1 MILSEGRKEDVYNK
15 FKGKIDS
22 ERKLNSLIEPKSF
35 YDIVLEEPFMEQTN
49 YKYLEPLL
57 TQHFLWND
65 VYPRQGKELEE
76 LEPNMVSTARDYFIN
91 IRRTIANIIPK
102 LEFFDRNKDKYPK
115 KDFKQYTGWDFDRE
129 FLDFTDKLMKSQ
141 NEKKEKERERKEI
154 KKIYE
159 DNRVLIVKPLSHVA
173 SCYYGAGT
181 RWCTTMKNQ
190 PERFNQYTRNATLYY
205 IIVKGVPPDNKFYK
219 IAINAQEG
227 QKLRNATFYDATD
240 NTLSSSEKELFF
252 SLIPQEASAK
262 LQEDIDESFKS
273 KWKLKTIEQINS
285 LKTAQDN
292 IRIKLDKKNELIL
305 ILRFDNFDVVDFED
319 EIDSDDLVR
328 FTCTYRMSPYPYE
341 KDGESSVLDDEG
353 RVLGTVEKKRTHIE
367 YYLSFDSDPIS
378 FEPSPDDKAD
388 TYLNSRDNIAFS
400 TLIERDSFDKSINL
414 LLMRVLSKIYDKVY
428 NSENLKVYKTKLGI
442 KISPQ
447 QYGRGFSFSKPTDNI
462 TKFYEVMDSLPE
474 GEPIKRVDFMEK
486 AGMVKKKPDGT
497 YVNRGGGDITI
508 KGYFSSWFSAL
519 NAAKIIEYVGKKGF
533 KKGPRY
539 EEFRE
544 KIFSK

>member
-1 MILSEGRKEDVYNK
+1 MVLSEGRKEDVYNK

-91 IRRTIANIIPK
+91 IRRTIENIIPK

-115 KDFKQYTGWDFDRE
+115 KDFKQYIGWDFDRE
-129 FLDFTDKLMKSQ
+129 FLDLTDGLMRAQ
-141 NEKKEKERERKEI
+141 NEKKEKEKERKEI
-154 KKIYE
+154 VKIYE

-181 RWCTTMKNQ
+181 RWCTTMKGQ
-190 PERFNQYTRNATLYY
+190 PERFKQYTRDANLYY
-205 IIVKGVPPDNKFYK
+205 IIVKGVPSDNKFYK
-219 IAINAQEG
+219 IAINPKKG
-227 QKLRNATFYDATD
+227 QMLRNSTFYDASD
-240 NTLSSSEKELFF
+240 NTMSASEKELFF

-262 LQEDIDESFKS
+262 LQEDINESFKS
-273 KWKLKTIEQINS
+273 QWKRDMIDQIEDLTTIQQR
-285 LKTAQDN
+285 TV
-292 IRIKLDKKNELIL
+292 IKLSKTKELTL
-305 ILRFDNFDVVDFED
+305 ILRFDDCQPVDFED
-319 EIDSDDLVR
+319 ETNDDDYIR
-328 FTCTYRMSPYPYE
+328 FTCRYRLSPYPYE
-341 KDGESSVLDDEG
+341 VIGATSVFDDDGYI
-353 RVLGTVEKKRTHIE
+353 LGIVENKRTHIQYNLVFE
-367 YYLSFDSDPIS
+367 SDPRFEINPEDKGDTHLNDDFEINFSSSVEKDKFDSTMD
-378 FEPSPDDKAD
+378 F
-388 TYLNSRDNIAFS
+388 L
-400 TLIERDSFDKSINL
+400 LERTMQKL
-414 LLMRVLSKIYDKVY
+414 KYKVQ
-428 NSENLKVYKTKLGI
+428 NSENLKVYMQKLGL
-442 KISPQ
+442 KVPAQ
-447 QYGRGFSFSKPTDNI
+447 KYGTGFSFSKPTENI
-462 TKFYEVMDSLPE
+462 IKFYEVMDSIPE

-497 YVNRGGGDITI
+497 YVNRGGGNITI

>member
-102 LEFFDRNKDKYPK
+102 LEFFDRNKDKYQK
-115 KDFKQYTGWDFDRE
+115 KDFKQYIGWDFDRE
-129 FLDFTDKLMKSQ
+129 FLDLTDGLMRAQ
-141 NEKKEKERERKEI
+141 NEKKEKEKERKEI
-154 KKIYE
+154 VKIYE

-181 RWCTTMKNQ
+181 RWCTTMKGQ
-190 PERFNQYTRNATLYY
+190 PERFKQYTRDANLYY
-205 IIVKGVPPDNKFYK
+205 IIVKGVPSDNKFYK
-219 IAINAQEG
+219 IAINPKKG
-227 QKLRNATFYDATD
+227 QMLRNSTFYDASD
-240 NTLSSSEKELFF
+240 NTMSASEKELFF

-262 LQEDIDESFKS
+262 LQEDINESFKS
-273 KWKLKTIEQINS
+273 QWKRDMIDQIEDLTTIQQR
-285 LKTAQDN
+285 TV
-292 IRIKLDKKNELIL
+292 IKLSKTKELTL
-305 ILRFDNFDVVDFED
+305 ILRFDDCQPVDFED
-319 EIDSDDLVR
+319 ETNDDDYIR
-328 FTCTYRMSPYPYE
+328 FTCRYRLSPYPYE
-341 KDGESSVLDDEG
+341 VIGATSVFDDDGYI
-353 RVLGTVEKKRTHIE
+353 LGIVENKRTHIQYNLVFE
-367 YYLSFDSDPIS
+367 SDPRFEINPEDKGDTHLNDDFEINFSSSVEKDKFDSTMD
-378 FEPSPDDKAD
+378 F
-388 TYLNSRDNIAFS
+388 L
-400 TLIERDSFDKSINL
+400 LERTMQKL
-414 LLMRVLSKIYDKVY
+414 KYKVQ
-428 NSENLKVYKTKLGI
+428 NSENLKVYMQKLGL
-442 KISPQ
+442 KVPAQ
-447 QYGRGFSFSKPTDNI
+447 KYGTGFSFSKPTENI
-462 TKFYEVMDSLPE
+462 IKFYEVMDSIPE
-474 GEPIKRVDFMEK
+474 GEPIKKVDFMEK

-497 YVNRGGGDITI
+497 YVNRGGGNITI

>member
-76 LEPNMVSTARDYFIN
+76 LEPNMVSTARDYLIN
-91 IRRTIANIIPK
+91 TRRAIENIIPK
-102 LEFFDRNKDKYPK
+102 LEFFDKNKDKYQK
-115 KDFKQYTGWDFDRE
+115 KDFKQYIGWDFDRE
-129 FLDFTDKLMKSQ
+129 FLDFTDGLMRAQ
-141 NEKKEKERERKEI
+141 NEKKEKEKERKEI
-154 KKIYE
+154 VKIYE

-181 RWCTTMKNQ
+181 RWCTTMKGQ
-190 PERFNQYTRNATLYY
+190 PERFKQYTKDANLYY
-205 IIVKGVPPDNKFYK
+205 IIVKGVPSDNKFYK
-219 IAINAQEG
+219 IAINPKKG
-227 QKLRNATFYDATD
+227 QMLRNSTFYDASD
-240 NTLSSSEKELFF
+240 NTMSASEKELFF

-262 LQEDIDESFKS
+262 LQEDINESFKS
-273 KWKLKTIEQINS
+273 QWKRDMIDQIEDLTTIQQR
-285 LKTAQDN
+285 TV
-292 IRIKLDKKNELIL
+292 IKLSKTKELTL
-305 ILRFDNFDVVDFED
+305 ILRFDDCQPVDFED
-319 EIDSDDLVR
+319 ETNDDDYIR
-328 FTCTYRMSPYPYE
+328 FTCRYRLSPYPYE
-341 KDGESSVLDDEG
+341 VIGATSVFDDDGYI
-353 RVLGTVEKKRTHIE
+353 LGIVENKRTHIQYNLVFE
-367 YYLSFDSDPIS
+367 SDPRFEINPEDKGDTHLNDDFEINFSSSVEKDKFDSTMD
-378 FEPSPDDKAD
+378 F
-388 TYLNSRDNIAFS
+388 
-400 TLIERDSFDKSINL
+400 L
-414 LLMRVLSKIYDKVY
+414 LEKTMQKLKYKVQ
-428 NSENLKVYKTKLGI
+428 NSENLKVYMQKLGL
-442 KISPQ
+442 KVPSQ
-447 QYGRGFSFSKPTDNI
+447 KYGTGFSFSKPTENI
-462 TKFYEVMDSLPE
+462 IKFYEVMDSIPE

-497 YVNRGGGDITI
+497 YVNRGGNNITI
-508 KGYFSSWFSAL
+508 KGYFASWFSAL

>member
-102 LEFFDRNKDKYPK
+102 LEFFDRNKDKYQK
-115 KDFKQYTGWDFDRE
+115 KDFKQYIGWDFDRE
-129 FLDFTDKLMKSQ
+129 FLDLTDGLMRAQ
-141 NEKKEKERERKEI
+141 NEKKEKEKERKEI
-154 KKIYE
+154 VKIYE

-181 RWCTTMKNQ
+181 RWCTTMKGQ
-190 PERFNQYTRNATLYY
+190 PERFKQYTRDANLYY
-205 IIVKGVPPDNKFYK
+205 IIVKGVPSDNKFYK
-219 IAINAQEG
+219 IAINPKKG
-227 QKLRNATFYDATD
+227 QMLRNSTFYDASD
-240 NTLSSSEKELFF
+240 NTMSASEKELFF

-262 LQEDIDESFKS
+262 LQEDINESFKS
-273 KWKLKTIEQINS
+273 QWKRDMIDQIEDLTTIQQR
-285 LKTAQDN
+285 TV
-292 IRIKLDKKNELIL
+292 IKLSKTKELTL
-305 ILRFDNFDVVDFED
+305 ILRFDDCQPVDFED
-319 EIDSDDLVR
+319 ETNDDDYIR
-328 FTCTYRMSPYPYE
+328 FTCRYRLSPYPYE
-341 KDGESSVLDDEG
+341 VIGATSVFDDDGYI
-353 RVLGTVEKKRTHIE
+353 LGIIENKRTHIQYNLVFE
-367 YYLSFDSDPIS
+367 SDPRFEINPEDKGDTHLNDDFEINFSSSVEKDKFDSTMD
-378 FEPSPDDKAD
+378 F
-388 TYLNSRDNIAFS
+388 L
-400 TLIERDSFDKSINL
+400 LERTMQKL
-414 LLMRVLSKIYDKVY
+414 KYKVQ
-428 NSENLKVYKTKLGI
+428 NSENLKVYMQKLGL
-442 KISPQ
+442 KVPAQ
-447 QYGRGFSFSKPTDNI
+447 KYGTGFSFSKPTENI
-462 TKFYEVMDSLPE
+462 IKFYEVMDSIPE

-497 YVNRGGGDITI
+497 YVNRGGGNITI

>member
-181 RWCTTMKNQ
+181 RWCTTMKGQ
-190 PERFNQYTRNATLYY
+190 PERFKQYTRDANLYY
-205 IIVKGVPPDNKFYK
+205 IIVKGVPSDNKFYK
-219 IAINAQEG
+219 IAINPKKG
-227 QKLRNATFYDATD
+227 QMLRNSTFYDASD
-240 NTLSSSEKELFF
+240 NTMSASEKELFF

-262 LQEDIDESFKS
+262 LQEDINESFKS
-273 KWKLKTIEQINS
+273 QWKRDMIDQIEDLTTIQQR
-285 LKTAQDN
+285 TV
-292 IRIKLDKKNELIL
+292 IKLSKTKELTL
-305 ILRFDNFDVVDFED
+305 ILRFDDCQPVDFED
-319 EIDSDDLVR
+319 ETNDDDYIR
-328 FTCTYRMSPYPYE
+328 FTCRYRLSPYPYE
-341 KDGESSVLDDEG
+341 VIGATSVFDDDGYI
-353 RVLGTVEKKRTHIE
+353 LGIVENKRTHIQYNLVFE
-367 YYLSFDSDPIS
+367 SDPRFEINPEDKGDTHLNDDFEINFSSSVEKDKFDSTMD
-378 FEPSPDDKAD
+378 F
-388 TYLNSRDNIAFS
+388 L
-400 TLIERDSFDKSINL
+400 LERTMQKL
-414 LLMRVLSKIYDKVY
+414 KYKVQ
-428 NSENLKVYKTKLGI
+428 NSENLKVYMQKLGL
-442 KISPQ
+442 KVPAQ
-447 QYGRGFSFSKPTDNI
+447 KYGTGFSFSKPTENI
-462 TKFYEVMDSLPE
+462 IKFYEVMDSIPE

-497 YVNRGGGDITI
+497 YVNRGGGNITI

>member
-1 MILSEGRKEDVYNK
+1 MVLSEGRKEDVYNK

-76 LEPNMVSTARDYFIN
+76 LEPNMVSTARDYLIN
-91 IRRTIANIIPK
+91 TRRTIENIIPK
-102 LEFFDRNKDKYPK
+102 LEFFDKNKDKYQK
-115 KDFKQYTGWDFDRE
+115 KDFKQYIGWDFDRE
-129 FLDFTDKLMKSQ
+129 FLDLTDGLMRAQ
-141 NEKKEKERERKEI
+141 NEKKEKEKERKEI
-154 KKIYE
+154 VKIYE
-159 DNRVLIVKPLSHVA
+159 DNRVLIVKPLSHIA

-181 RWCTTMKNQ
+181 RWCTTMKGQ
-190 PERFNQYTRNATLYY
+190 PERFKQYTRDANLYY
-205 IIVKGVPPDNKFYK
+205 IIVKGVPSDNKFYK
-219 IAINAQEG
+219 IAINPKKG
-227 QKLRNATFYDATD
+227 QMLRNSTFYDASD
-240 NTLSSSEKELFF
+240 NTMSASEKELFF

-273 KWKLKTIEQINS
+273 QWKRDMIDQIEDLTTIQQR
-285 LKTAQDN
+285 TV
-292 IRIKLDKKNELIL
+292 IKLSKTKELTL
-305 ILRFDNFDVVDFED
+305 ILRFDDCQPVDFED
-319 EIDSDDLVR
+319 ETNDDDYIR
-328 FTCTYRMSPYPYE
+328 FTCRYRLSPYPYE
-341 KDGESSVLDDEG
+341 VVGATSVFDDDGYI
-353 RVLGTVEKKRTHIE
+353 LGIVENKRTHIQYNLVFE
-367 YYLSFDSDPIS
+367 SDPRFEINPEDKGDTHLNDDFEINFSSSVEKDKFDSTMD
-378 FEPSPDDKAD
+378 F
-388 TYLNSRDNIAFS
+388 L
-400 TLIERDSFDKSINL
+400 LERTMQKL
-414 LLMRVLSKIYDKVY
+414 KYKVQ
-428 NSENLKVYKTKLGI
+428 NSENLKVYMQKLGL
-442 KISPQ
+442 KVPAQ
-447 QYGRGFSFSKPTDNI
+447 KYGTGFSFSKPTENI
-462 TKFYEVMDSLPE
+462 IKFYEVMDSIPE

-497 YVNRGGGDITI
+497 YVNRGGEPIVI

-519 NAAKIIEYVGKKGF
+519 NAAKIIENVGKKGF

>member
-102 LEFFDRNKDKYPK
+102 LEFFDRNKDKYQK
-115 KDFKQYTGWDFDRE
+115 KDFKQYIGWDFDRE
-129 FLDFTDKLMKSQ
+129 FLDLTDGLMRAQ
-141 NEKKEKERERKEI
+141 NEKKEKEKERKEI
-154 KKIYE
+154 VKIYE

-181 RWCTTMKNQ
+181 RWCTTMKGQ
-190 PERFNQYTRNATLYY
+190 PERFKQYTRDANLYY
-205 IIVKGVPPDNKFYK
+205 IIVKGVPSDNKFYK
-219 IAINAQEG
+219 IAINPKKG
-227 QKLRNATFYDATD
+227 QMLRNSTFYDASD
-240 NTLSSSEKELFF
+240 NTMSASEKELFF

-262 LQEDIDESFKS
+262 LQEDINESFKS
-273 KWKLKTIEQINS
+273 QWKRDMIDQIEDLTTIQQR
-285 LKTAQDN
+285 TV
-292 IRIKLDKKNELIL
+292 IKLSKTKELTL
-305 ILRFDNFDVVDFED
+305 ILRFDDCQPVDFED
-319 EIDSDDLVR
+319 ETNDDDYIR
-328 FTCTYRMSPYPYE
+328 FTCRYRLSPYPYE
-341 KDGESSVLDDEG
+341 VIGATSVFDDDGYI
-353 RVLGTVEKKRTHIE
+353 LGIVENKRTHIQYNLVFE
-367 YYLSFDSDPIS
+367 SDPRFEINPEDKGDTHLNDDFEINFSSSVEKDKFDSTMD
-378 FEPSPDDKAD
+378 F
-388 TYLNSRDNIAFS
+388 L
-400 TLIERDSFDKSINL
+400 LERTMQKL
-414 LLMRVLSKIYDKVY
+414 KYKVQ
-428 NSENLKVYKTKLGI
+428 NSENLKVYMQKLGL
-442 KISPQ
+442 KVPAQ
-447 QYGRGFSFSKPTDNI
+447 KYGTGFSFSKPTENI
-462 TKFYEVMDSLPE
+462 IKFYEVMDSIPE

-497 YVNRGGGDITI
+497 YVNRGGGNITI

>member
-115 KDFKQYTGWDFDRE
+115 KDFKQYIGWDFDRE
-129 FLDFTDKLMKSQ
+129 FLDLTDGLMRAQ
-141 NEKKEKERERKEI
+141 NEKKEKEKERKEI
-154 KKIYE
+154 VKIYE

-181 RWCTTMKNQ
+181 RWCTTMKGQ
-190 PERFNQYTRNATLYY
+190 PERFKQYTRDANLYY
-205 IIVKGVPPDNKFYK
+205 IIVKGVPSDNKFYK
-219 IAINAQEG
+219 IAINPKKG
-227 QKLRNATFYDATD
+227 QMLRNSTFYDASD
-240 NTLSSSEKELFF
+240 NTMSASEKELFF

-262 LQEDIDESFKS
+262 LQEDINESFKS
-273 KWKLKTIEQINS
+273 QWKRDMIDQIEDLTTIQQR
-285 LKTAQDN
+285 TV
-292 IRIKLDKKNELIL
+292 IKLSKTKELTL
-305 ILRFDNFDVVDFED
+305 ILRFDDCQPVDFED
-319 EIDSDDLVR
+319 ETNDDDYIR
-328 FTCTYRMSPYPYE
+328 FTCRYRLSPYPYE
-341 KDGESSVLDDEG
+341 VIGATSVFDDDGYI
-353 RVLGTVEKKRTHIE
+353 LGIIENKRTHIQYNLVFE
-367 YYLSFDSDPIS
+367 SDPRFEINPEDKGDTHLNDDFEINFSSSVEKDKFDSTMD
-378 FEPSPDDKAD
+378 F
-388 TYLNSRDNIAFS
+388 L
-400 TLIERDSFDKSINL
+400 LERTMQKL
-414 LLMRVLSKIYDKVY
+414 KYKVQ
-428 NSENLKVYKTKLGI
+428 NSENLKVYMQKLGL
-442 KISPQ
+442 KVPAQ
-447 QYGRGFSFSKPTDNI
+447 KYGTGFSFSKPTDNI

-497 YVNRGGGDITI
+497 YVNRGGGNITI

>member
-115 KDFKQYTGWDFDRE
+115 KDFKQYIGWDFDRE
-129 FLDFTDKLMKSQ
+129 FLDLTDGLMRAQ
-141 NEKKEKERERKEI
+141 NEKKEKEKERKEI
-154 KKIYE
+154 VKIYE

-181 RWCTTMKNQ
+181 RWCTTMKGQ
-190 PERFNQYTRNATLYY
+190 PERFKQYTRDANLYY
-205 IIVKGVPPDNKFYK
+205 IIVKGVPSDNKFYK
-219 IAINAQEG
+219 IAINPKKG
-227 QKLRNATFYDATD
+227 QMLRNSTFYDASD
-240 NTLSSSEKELFF
+240 NTMSASEKELFF

-262 LQEDIDESFKS
+262 LQEDINESFKS
-273 KWKLKTIEQINS
+273 QWKRDMIDQIEDLTTIQQR
-285 LKTAQDN
+285 TV
-292 IRIKLDKKNELIL
+292 IKLSKTKELTL
-305 ILRFDNFDVVDFED
+305 ILRFDDCQPVDFED
-319 EIDSDDLVR
+319 ETNDDDYIR
-328 FTCTYRMSPYPYE
+328 FTCRYRLSPYPYE
-341 KDGESSVLDDEG
+341 VIGATSVFDDDGYI
-353 RVLGTVEKKRTHIE
+353 LGIVENKRTHIQYNLVFE
-367 YYLSFDSDPIS
+367 SDPRFEINPEDKGDTHLNDDFEINFSSSVEKDKFDSTMD
-378 FEPSPDDKAD
+378 F
-388 TYLNSRDNIAFS
+388 L
-400 TLIERDSFDKSINL
+400 LERTMQKL
-414 LLMRVLSKIYDKVY
+414 KYKVQ
-428 NSENLKVYKTKLGI
+428 NSENLKVYMQKLGL
-442 KISPQ
+442 KVPAQ
-447 QYGRGFSFSKPTDNI
+447 QYGRGFSFSKPTENI
-462 TKFYEVMDSLPE
+462 IKFYEVMDSIPE

-497 YVNRGGGDITI
+497 YVNRGGGNITI

>member
-91 IRRTIANIIPK
+91 IRRTIENIIPK

-115 KDFKQYTGWDFDRE
+115 KDFKQYIGWDFDRE
-129 FLDFTDKLMKSQ
+129 FLDLTDGLMRAQ
-141 NEKKEKERERKEI
+141 NEKKEKEKERKEI
-154 KKIYE
+154 VKIYE

-181 RWCTTMKNQ
+181 RWCTTMKGQ
-190 PERFNQYTRNATLYY
+190 PERFKQYTRDANLYY
-205 IIVKGVPPDNKFYK
+205 IIVKGVPSDNKFYK
-219 IAINAQEG
+219 IAINPKKG
-227 QKLRNATFYDATD
+227 QMLRNSTFYDASD
-240 NTLSSSEKELFF
+240 NTMSASEKELFF

-262 LQEDIDESFKS
+262 LQEDINESFKS
-273 KWKLKTIEQINS
+273 QWKRDMIDQIEDLTTIQQR
-285 LKTAQDN
+285 TV
-292 IRIKLDKKNELIL
+292 IKLSKTKELTL
-305 ILRFDNFDVVDFED
+305 ILRFDDCQPVDFED
-319 EIDSDDLVR
+319 ETNDDDYIR
-328 FTCTYRMSPYPYE
+328 FTCRYRLSPYPYE
-341 KDGESSVLDDEG
+341 VIGATSVFDDDGYI
-353 RVLGTVEKKRTHIE
+353 LGIIENKRTHIQYNLVFE
-367 YYLSFDSDPIS
+367 SDPRFEINPEDKGDTHLNDDFEINFSSSVEKDKFDSTMD
-378 FEPSPDDKAD
+378 F
-388 TYLNSRDNIAFS
+388 L
-400 TLIERDSFDKSINL
+400 LERTMQKL
-414 LLMRVLSKIYDKVY
+414 KYKVQ
-428 NSENLKVYKTKLGI
+428 NSENLKVYMQKLGL
-442 KISPQ
+442 KVPAQ
-447 QYGRGFSFSKPTDNI
+447 KYGTGFSFSKPTENI
-462 TKFYEVMDSLPE
+462 IKFYEVMDSIPE

-497 YVNRGGGDITI
+497 YVNRGGGNITI

>member
-115 KDFKQYTGWDFDRE
+115 KDFKQYIGWDFDRE
-129 FLDFTDKLMKSQ
+129 FLDLTDGLMRAQ
-141 NEKKEKERERKEI
+141 NEKKEKEKERKEI
-154 KKIYE
+154 VKIYE

-181 RWCTTMKNQ
+181 RWCTTMKGQ
-190 PERFNQYTRNATLYY
+190 PERFKQYTRDANLYY
-205 IIVKGVPPDNKFYK
+205 IIVKGVPSDNKFYK
-219 IAINAQEG
+219 IAINPKKG
-227 QKLRNATFYDATD
+227 QMLRNSTFYDASD
-240 NTLSSSEKELFF
+240 NTMSASEKELFF

-262 LQEDIDESFKS
+262 LQEDINESFKS
-273 KWKLKTIEQINS
+273 QWKRDMIDQIEDLTTIQQR
-285 LKTAQDN
+285 TV
-292 IRIKLDKKNELIL
+292 IKLSKTKELTL
-305 ILRFDNFDVVDFED
+305 ILRFDDCQPVDFED
-319 EIDSDDLVR
+319 ETNDDDYIR
-328 FTCTYRMSPYPYE
+328 FTCRYRLSPYPYE
-341 KDGESSVLDDEG
+341 VIGATSVFDDDGYI
-353 RVLGTVEKKRTHIE
+353 LGIVENKRTHIQYNLVFE
-367 YYLSFDSDPIS
+367 SDPRFEINPEDKGDTHLNDDFEINFSSSVEKDKFDSTMD
-378 FEPSPDDKAD
+378 F
-388 TYLNSRDNIAFS
+388 L
-400 TLIERDSFDKSINL
+400 LERTMQKL
-414 LLMRVLSKIYDKVY
+414 KYKVQ
-428 NSENLKVYKTKLGI
+428 NSENLKVYMQKLGL
-442 KISPQ
+442 KVPAQ
-447 QYGRGFSFSKPTDNI
+447 KYGTGFSFSKPTDNI

-497 YVNRGGGDITI
+497 YVNRGGGNITI

>member
-115 KDFKQYTGWDFDRE
+115 KDFKQYIGWDFDRE
-129 FLDFTDKLMKSQ
+129 FLDLTDGLMRAQ
-141 NEKKEKERERKEI
+141 NEKKEKEKERKEI
-154 KKIYE
+154 VKIYE

-181 RWCTTMKNQ
+181 RWCTTMKGQ
-190 PERFNQYTRNATLYY
+190 PERFKQYTRDANLYY
-205 IIVKGVPPDNKFYK
+205 IIVKGVPSDNKFYK
-219 IAINAQEG
+219 IAINPKKG
-227 QKLRNATFYDATD
+227 QMLRNSTFYDASD
-240 NTLSSSEKELFF
+240 NTMSASEKELFF

-262 LQEDIDESFKS
+262 LQEDINESFKS
-273 KWKLKTIEQINS
+273 QWKRDMIDQIEDLTTIQQR
-285 LKTAQDN
+285 TV
-292 IRIKLDKKNELIL
+292 IKLSKTKELTL
-305 ILRFDNFDVVDFED
+305 ILRFDDCQPVDFED
-319 EIDSDDLVR
+319 ETNDDDYIR
-328 FTCTYRMSPYPYE
+328 FTCRYRLSPYPYE
-341 KDGESSVLDDEG
+341 VIGATSVFDDDGYI
-353 RVLGTVEKKRTHIE
+353 LGIVENKRTHIQYNLVFE
-367 YYLSFDSDPIS
+367 SDPRFEINPEDKGDTHLNDDFEINFSSSVEKDKFDSTMD
-378 FEPSPDDKAD
+378 F
-388 TYLNSRDNIAFS
+388 L
-400 TLIERDSFDKSINL
+400 LERTMQKL
-414 LLMRVLSKIYDKVY
+414 KYKVQ
-428 NSENLKVYKTKLGI
+428 NSENLKVYMQKLGL
-442 KISPQ
+442 KVPAQ
-447 QYGRGFSFSKPTDNI
+447 KYGTGFSFSKPTENI
-462 TKFYEVMDSLPE
+462 IKFYEVMDSIPE

-497 YVNRGGGDITI
+497 YVNRGGGNITI

>member
-115 KDFKQYTGWDFDRE
+115 KDFKQYIGWDFDRE
-129 FLDFTDKLMKSQ
+129 FLDLTDGLMRAQ
-141 NEKKEKERERKEI
+141 NEKKEKEKERKEI
-154 KKIYE
+154 VKIYE

-181 RWCTTMKNQ
+181 RWCTTMKGQ
-190 PERFNQYTRNATLYY
+190 PERFKQYTRDANLYY
-205 IIVKGVPPDNKFYK
+205 IIVKGVPSDNKFYK
-219 IAINAQEG
+219 IAINPKKG
-227 QKLRNATFYDATD
+227 QMLRNSTFYDASD
-240 NTLSSSEKELFF
+240 NTMSASEKELFF

-262 LQEDIDESFKS
+262 LQEDINESFKS
-273 KWKLKTIEQINS
+273 QWKRDMIDQIEDLTTIQQR
-285 LKTAQDN
+285 TV
-292 IRIKLDKKNELIL
+292 IKLSKTKELTL
-305 ILRFDNFDVVDFED
+305 ILRFDDCQPVDFED
-319 EIDSDDLVR
+319 ETNDDDYIR
-328 FTCTYRMSPYPYE
+328 FTCRYRLSPYPYE
-341 KDGESSVLDDEG
+341 VIGATSVFDDDGYI
-353 RVLGTVEKKRTHIE
+353 LGIIENKRTHIQYNLVFE
-367 YYLSFDSDPIS
+367 SDPRFEINPEDKGDTHLNDDFEINFSSSVEKDKFDSTMD
-378 FEPSPDDKAD
+378 F
-388 TYLNSRDNIAFS
+388 L
-400 TLIERDSFDKSINL
+400 LERTMQKL
-414 LLMRVLSKIYDKVY
+414 KYKVQ
-428 NSENLKVYKTKLGI
+428 NSENLKVYMQKLGL
-442 KISPQ
+442 KVPAQ
-447 QYGRGFSFSKPTDNI
+447 KYGTGFSFSKPTENI
-462 TKFYEVMDSLPE
+462 IKFYEVMDSIPE

-497 YVNRGGGDITI
+497 YVNRGGGNITI

>member
-102 LEFFDRNKDKYPK
+102 LEFFDRNKDKYQK
-115 KDFKQYTGWDFDRE
+115 KDFKQYIGWDFDRE
-129 FLDFTDKLMKSQ
+129 FLDLTDGLMRAQ
-141 NEKKEKERERKEI
+141 NEKKEKEKERKEI
-154 KKIYE
+154 VKIYE

-181 RWCTTMKNQ
+181 RWCTTMKGQ
-190 PERFNQYTRNATLYY
+190 PERFKQYTRDANLYY
-205 IIVKGVPPDNKFYK
+205 IIVKGVPSDNKFYK
-219 IAINAQEG
+219 IAINPKKG
-227 QKLRNATFYDATD
+227 QMLRNSTFYDASD
-240 NTLSSSEKELFF
+240 NTMSASEKELFF

-262 LQEDIDESFKS
+262 LQEDINESFKS
-273 KWKLKTIEQINS
+273 QWKRDMIDQIEDLTTIQQR
-285 LKTAQDN
+285 TV
-292 IRIKLDKKNELIL
+292 IKLSKTKELTL
-305 ILRFDNFDVVDFED
+305 ILRFDDCQPVDFED
-319 EIDSDDLVR
+319 ETNDDDYIR
-328 FTCTYRMSPYPYE
+328 FTCRYRLSPYPYE
-341 KDGESSVLDDEG
+341 VIGATSVFDDDGYI
-353 RVLGTVEKKRTHIE
+353 LGIIENKRTHIQYNLVFE
-367 YYLSFDSDPIS
+367 SDPRFEINPEDKGDTHLNDDFEINFSSSVEKDKFDSTMD
-378 FEPSPDDKAD
+378 F
-388 TYLNSRDNIAFS
+388 L
-400 TLIERDSFDKSINL
+400 LERTMQKL
-414 LLMRVLSKIYDKVY
+414 KYKVQ
-428 NSENLKVYKTKLGI
+428 NSENIKHYIKKLALKVPAQK
-442 KISPQ
+442 
-447 QYGRGFSFSKPTDNI
+447 YGTGFSFSKPTENI
-462 TKFYEVMDSLPE
+462 IKFYEVMDSIPE

-497 YVNRGGGDITI
+497 YVNRGGGNITI

>member
-102 LEFFDRNKDKYPK
+102 LEFFDRNKDKYQK
-115 KDFKQYTGWDFDRE
+115 KDFKQYIGWDFDRE
-129 FLDFTDKLMKSQ
+129 FLDLTDGLMRAQ
-141 NEKKEKERERKEI
+141 NEKKEKEKERKEI
-154 KKIYE
+154 VKIYE

-181 RWCTTMKNQ
+181 RWCTTMKGQ
-190 PERFNQYTRNATLYY
+190 PERFKQYTRDANLYY
-205 IIVKGVPPDNKFYK
+205 IIVKGVPSDNKFYK
-219 IAINAQEG
+219 IAINPKKG
-227 QKLRNATFYDATD
+227 QMLRNSTFYDASD
-240 NTLSSSEKELFF
+240 NTMSASEKELFF

-262 LQEDIDESFKS
+262 LQEDINESFKS
-273 KWKLKTIEQINS
+273 QWKRDMIDQIEDLTTIQQR
-285 LKTAQDN
+285 TV
-292 IRIKLDKKNELIL
+292 IKLSKTKELTL
-305 ILRFDNFDVVDFED
+305 ILRFDDCQPVDFED
-319 EIDSDDLVR
+319 ETNDDDYIR
-328 FTCTYRMSPYPYE
+328 FTCRYRLSPYPYE
-341 KDGESSVLDDEG
+341 VIGATSVFDDDGYI
-353 RVLGTVEKKRTHIE
+353 LGIVENKRTHIQYNLVFE
-367 YYLSFDSDPIS
+367 SDPRFEINPEDKGDTHLNDDFEINFSSSVEKDKFDSTMD
-378 FEPSPDDKAD
+378 F
-388 TYLNSRDNIAFS
+388 L
-400 TLIERDSFDKSINL
+400 LERTMQKL
-414 LLMRVLSKIYDKVY
+414 KYKVQ
-428 NSENLKVYKTKLGI
+428 NSENLKVYMQKLGL
-442 KISPQ
+442 KVPAQ
-447 QYGRGFSFSKPTDNI
+447 QYGRGFSFSKPTENI
-462 TKFYEVMDSLPE
+462 IKFYEVMDSIPE

-497 YVNRGGGDITI
+497 YVNRGGGNITI

>member
-76 LEPNMVSTARDYFIN
+76 LEPNMVSTARDYLIST
-91 IRRTIANIIPK
+91 RRAIENIIPK
-102 LEFFDRNKDKYPK
+102 LEFFDKNKDKYQK
-115 KDFKQYTGWDFDRE
+115 KDFKQYIGWDFDRE
-129 FLDFTDKLMKSQ
+129 FLDLTDGLMRAQ
-141 NEKKEKERERKEI
+141 NEKKEKEKERKEI
-154 KKIYE
+154 VKIYE

-181 RWCTTMKNQ
+181 RWCTTMKGQ
-190 PERFNQYTRNATLYY
+190 PERFKEYTRDANLYY
-205 IIVKGVPPDNKFYK
+205 IIVKGVPSDNKFYK
-219 IAINAQEG
+219 IAINPKKG
-227 QKLRNATFYDATD
+227 QMLRNSTFYDASD
-240 NTLSSSEKELFF
+240 NTMSASEKELFF

-273 KWKLKTIEQINS
+273 QWKRDMIDQIEDLTTIQQR
-285 LKTAQDN
+285 TV
-292 IRIKLDKKNELIL
+292 IKLSKTKELTL
-305 ILRFDNFDVVDFED
+305 ILRFDDCQPVDFED
-319 EIDSDDLVR
+319 ETNDDDYIR
-328 FTCTYRMSPYPYE
+328 FTCRYRLSPYPYE
-341 KDGESSVLDDEG
+341 VIGATSVFDDDGYI
-353 RVLGTVEKKRTHIE
+353 LGIVENKRTHIQYNLVFE
-367 YYLSFDSDPIS
+367 SDPS
-378 FEPSPDDKAD
+378 FEINPDDKGD
-388 TYLNSRDNIAFS
+388 THLSDDFEINFS
-400 TLIERDSFDKSINL
+400 SSVEKDKFDSTMDFLLERTMQRLKY
-414 LLMRVLSKIYDKVY
+414 RVQ
-428 NSENLKVYKTKLGI
+428 NSENLKVYMQKLGL
-442 KISPQ
+442 KVPAQ
-447 QYGRGFSFSKPTDNI
+447 KYGTGFSFSKPTDNI

-474 GEPIKRVDFMEK
+474 GEPIKKVDFMEK
-486 AGMVKKKPDGT
+486 AGMVKKIPNGQ
-497 YVNRGGGDITI
+497 YVNRGGEPIVI
-508 KGYFSSWFSAL
+508 KGYFASWFSAL